1 MPNEQQRAEAATRER
16 PSEQEGDAANGAGG
30 KRPAQAKEKQSPL
43 WGILSFAG
51 QRKGQLWLSVVLSVL
66 SVFCGLL
73 PYVCIAWLITG
84 FLDGDMSLVV
94 AAALSAVAFA
104 GYVAKGL
111 LHTKATLS
119 SHKAAFEI
127 IRNIRVAIM
136 EKMARLPLGTIQRK
150 PSGEFKQVVIDE
162 TERLEY
168 PIAHVIPELTSSILV
183 PVAVVAYLFTID
195 WRMALASLVSTV
207 IGLTVYGCMTIGRG
221 PMMQRYMQ
229 ANSDMNATVVE
240 YINGM
245 EVVKAFGRSAD
256 SLDRFTGAIVRVRDV
271 TTAWFRHC
279 WPFMSVSQAIMP
291 STIAFVLPVGMLL
304 IMEGTLGLSQL
315 IICIVLS
322 LGIVGAIQKVMEFME
337 NFATIFEVQPRI
349 QELLDMDELPEPHQ
363 AQMPQGSQVRL
374 ENVSFTYDKAEV
386 IHGVSFTA
394 APGTTTALVGPSG
407 SGKSTLAKLIA
418 RFWDVGS
425 GAVTIGGTDIRDMPL
440 EALMDHISYVS
451 QDNYLFNMS
460 LRENIRVGCPTATD
474 AQVELVAKRAGC
486 EEFIARFAEGYD
498 TQAGDAGDR
507 LSGGERQRI
516 ALARA
521 LLKDA
526 PLVILDEATA
536 FTDPESEA
544 KLQRSID
551 MLTRDKTLIVIAH
564 RLSTIMY
571 ADAIIVLED
580 GRISAQGTHEQL
592 LQNSST
598 YQTMWQTHTQA
609 MDWSVRDKRAD
620 VTKGGALCG
629 A

>member
-1 MPNEQQRAEAATRER
+1 MSNEQQWAELGTREG
-16 PSEQEGDAANGAGG
+16 PTEQEGGAGE
-30 KRPAQAKEKQSPL
+30 KRPVGTRGKQSPL
-43 WGILSFAG
+43 MGILSFAG
-51 QRKGQLWLSVVLSVL
+51 QRKAQLWFSVALSVL

-73 PYVCIAWLITG
+73 PYFCIAWLITD
-84 FLDGDMSLVV
+84 FLAESMSLMT
-94 AAALSAVAFA
+94 AAALSAVALA

-111 LHTKATLS
+111 LHTKATLC

-127 IRNIRVAIM
+127 IRNIRMTIM
-136 EKMARLPLGTIQRK
+136 EKMARLPMGTIQRK

-183 PVAVVAYLFTID
+183 PVAVVAYLFAID
-195 WRMALASLVSTV
+195 WRMALVSLVSTV
-207 IGLTVYGCMTIGRG
+207 IGVTVYGCMTMGRG
-221 PMMQRYMQ
+221 AMMQRYMQ

-256 SLDRFTGAIVRVRDV
+256 SLDRFTNAVIKVRDM

-291 STIAFVLPVGMLL
+291 STIAFVLPVGMLF
-304 IMEGTLGLSQL
+304 IMDGSLGLSQL

-349 QELLDMDELPEPHQ
+349 QELLDMEELPETHS
-363 AQMPQGSQVRL
+363 AQMPQGNEVRL
-374 ENVSFTYDKAEV
+374 ENISFTYDKAEV
-386 IHGVSFTA
+386 IHGVSFAA
-394 APGTTTALVGPSG
+394 APATTTALVGPSG

-425 GAVTIGGTDIRDMPL
+425 GAITIGGTDIRDMPL
-440 EALMDHISYVS
+440 ETLMDQISYVS

-460 LRENIRVGCPTATD
+460 LRENIRVGCPTASD
-474 AQVELVAKRAGC
+474 AQVERIAKLAGC
-486 EEFIARFAEGYD
+486 DEFIERFAEGYD

-521 LLKDA
+521 MLKDA

-571 ADAIIVLED
+571 ADAIIVLEE
-580 GRISAQGTHEQL
+580 GRISAQGTHEEL
-592 LQNSST
+592 LQNSTT
-598 YQTMWQTHTQA
+598 YQTMWRTHTQA
-609 MDWSVRDKRAD
+609 MDWSVRCER
-620 VTKGGALCG
+620 VGTMEGGALCG